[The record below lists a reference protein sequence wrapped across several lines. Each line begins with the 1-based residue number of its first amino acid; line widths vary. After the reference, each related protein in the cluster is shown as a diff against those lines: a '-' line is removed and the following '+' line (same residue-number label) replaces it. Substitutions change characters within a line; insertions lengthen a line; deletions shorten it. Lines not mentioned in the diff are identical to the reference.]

1 MVTVA
6 KQDMLIEDN
15 ERAPPVCGLS
25 EVCACLY
32 EEPNPSSRGILATQE
47 QPDLQQ
53 PTIRRDSYIH
63 RHDGID
69 VGISSHCPGICAS
82 ISNCISP
89 RSITWL

>member
-25 EVCACLY
+25 NVCVCLY
-32 EEPNPSSRGILATQE
+32 EEPNLSSRGILATQE

-53 PTIRRDSYIH
+53 PTIRHLRLLPKH
-63 RHDGID
+63 M
-69 VGISSHCPGICAS
+69 C
-82 ISNCISP
+82 
-89 RSITWL
+89 